1 MNFRRFFGL
10 AALSL
15 GLLLFGG
22 LQQYAQATTD
32 YSNSEMMD
40 DVVFNKVNSL
50 TEAQIQSF
58 LGGQS
63 GPYTTLAGGSPCL
76 TAYQTP
82 NFHWDG
88 ASWHYGTD
96 SNWNTAWGS
105 ANISAAAAVY
115 QAAQMWGINP
125 EVILA
130 TLEKEESLVSG
141 SSCDGGRYQSAMGYD
156 CPDSGG
162 CSSTYAGFTKQV
174 LWGSWQL
181 EFGQER
187 SEGNLAW
194 DGDGD
199 IQYVGYMTAGTY
211 QRCDNSS
218 TCPPTLFDGSA
229 VIDGQTIQL
238 ANGATASLYS
248 YTPHLNQSFPGIFEQ
263 WFGSTLVPRYAWQ
276 VSGQYAYTDASK
288 TTGAGTVG
296 MLPGT
301 EVYVGVTALNSG
313 NTTWTN
319 SGPNAVEL
327 GTWDP
332 EDRMSAFCDNWSNG
346 CNRPATLQQA
356 SVAPGQTGTFEFW
369 MKAPS
374 TPGTYPEHFDLLMS
388 GVAWFPDQGL
398 TFYSTV
404 VPPVYSWQPAG
415 QFAYTDQTMTTGKG
429 TTGLLPGDRVWVGF
443 TAKNT
448 GNVTWKNSGPNPIH
462 VGTTDPTDRSS
473 QVYDPSWLGPNRPAL
488 MQQASV
494 APGQTGTFEFWI
506 DAQKPGTYLEHFGLV
521 AEGAAWMNDPGLN
534 FYVTVQTPVYSWQPA
549 GQFGYTDQ
557 TMTTGASTVG
567 MHAGHKVW
575 VGFSAKS
582 TGNVTWKNSGPNPI
596 YVGTTDPTDR
606 LSAFFDG
613 SWLGQNR
620 PALMQQASV
629 APGQTGTFGWWMQAP
644 SKTGIYIEHFGLV
657 AEGAAWMN
665 DPGLNF
671 YMTVVP

>member
-1 MNFRRFFGL
+1 M
-10 AALSL
+10 L
-15 GLLLFGG
+15 GLGFVLVGG
-22 LQQYAQATTD
+22 LHQAAQATTD
-32 YSNSEMMD
+32 YSNSDMMD
-40 DVVFNKVNSL
+40 DVTFNKVGTLNG
-50 TEAQIQSF
+50 AQIQSF
-58 LGGQS
+58 FAGQP
-63 GPYTTLAGGSPCL
+63 GPYTTLSGGSPCL
-76 TAYQTP
+76 TSYQTP
-82 NFHWDG
+82 NFYWDG
-88 ASWHYGTD
+88 STWHYGTD
-96 SNWNTAWGS
+96 SNWNTDWGT
-105 ANISAAAAVY
+105 ANISAAAAIY

-125 EVILA
+125 EVIIS

-141 SSCDGGRYQSAMGYD
+141 TSCDGWRYQSAMGYD

-211 QRCDNSS
+211 QRCDNAT
-218 TCPPTLFDGSA
+218 TCPPTVFDGSA
-229 VIDGQTIQL
+229 TIDGQTIQL
-238 ANGATASLYS
+238 ANGSTASLYS

-263 WFGSTLVPRYAWQ
+263 WFGSTMVPRYAWQ
-276 VSGQYAYTDASK
+276 VTGQYAYTDATK
-288 TTGAGTVG
+288 TTGMGTTG
-296 MLPGT
+296 LLPGQ
-301 EVYVGVTALNSG
+301 EVYVGLTALNTG

-332 EDRMSAFCDNWSNG
+332 EDRMSAFCDNWGNG

-374 TPGTYPEHFDLLMS
+374 TPGTYPEHFDLLES
-388 GVAWFPDQGL
+388 GVAWFSDQGL

-404 VPPVYSWQPAG
+404 VAPVYSWQPMG
-415 QFAYTDQTMTTGKG
+415 QFAYTDQSMTTGKG

-448 GNVTWKNSGPNPIH
+448 GNITWKNSGPNPIH
-462 VGTTDPTDRSS
+462 VGTSDPTDRGSLI
-473 QVYDPSWLGPNRPAL
+473 YDPSWLGPNRPAG
-488 MQQASV
+488 MQEASV
-494 APGQTGTFEFWI
+494 APGQVGTFEFWI
-506 DAQKPGTYLEHFGLV
+506 DAQRPGTYLEHFSLL

-534 FYVTVQTPVYSWQPA
+534 FYMSVQTPVYSWQPVS
-549 GQFGYTDQ
+549 QFAYTDQ

-567 MHAGHKVW
+567 MHPGNKVW
-575 VGFSAKS
+575 IGFTAKN
-582 TGNVTWKNSGPNPI
+582 TGNMTWTNTGPNPI
-596 YVGTTDPTDR
+596 HVGTSHPLDR
-606 LSAFFDG
+606 MSAFFDN

-620 PALMQQASV
+620 PALMQEASV
-629 APGQTGTFGWWMQAP
+629 APGQVGTFGWWMDAP
-644 SKTGIYIEHFGLV
+644 SKTGTYVEYFDLL
-657 AEGAAWMN
+657 AEGAAWMD